1 MSDLDSDDRRIATRP
16 SFRVVLWAML
26 ALVGVVV
33 VGLLLTDSTVVRPD
47 VPDVQPRMRRPA
59 PMAPT
64 LALGDGLR
72 FFVLRWWTWFS
83 CVATS
88 PLYLWLVRRAPIAGV
103 RWGRG
108 LAAHLGVTTVVVVL
122 TSLVWGVLARRWL
135 GGGFPLAFD
144 LGNFFALR
152 YLSDSLPFWAMIAAI
167 HALELYRRSREYAV
181 EGAQLRARLA
191 ESRLEALSAR
201 LHPHFLF
208 NTLQGISTLMHR
220 DVQKADGVLSRLSDL
235 LRRTFQWSERQEV
248 SLAEELGVLEDYV
261 AIAQERFGNKLVV
274 EVSVDEAARSALVPF
289 LVLQPLVENA
299 IEHGVARRSE
309 TGHVRVTGEC
319 RGPDVVLSVTDDG
332 PGVEPGEEGEGIG
345 LSNTRERLKQL
356 YGDRQSLTTTSLEE
370 GGFRVVLRF
379 PFTPA
384 PAPAPVPE
392 EAAL

>member
-1 MSDLDSDDRRIATRP
+1 MSDAVAPDFRDAPARS
-16 SFRVVLWAML
+16 SFRIILWAVL
-26 ALVGVVV
+26 AIVVVVV
-33 VGLLLTDSTVVRPD
+33 VGLLLTESTAVRPD
-47 VPDVQPRMRRPA
+47 VPDVQPRMRRRA
-59 PMAPT
+59 PVAPT

-72 FFVLRWWTWFS
+72 FFVLRWLTWFS

-88 PLYLWLVRRAPIAGV
+88 PMYLWLARRTPIAGA

-108 LAAHLGVTTVVVVL
+108 LAVHFGVTTVVVVL
-122 TSLVWGVLARRWL
+122 TSLVWSILARQWV
-135 GGGFPLAFD
+135 GGSSPIGFD
-144 LGNFFALR
+144 LGSFITLR

-167 HALELYRRSREYAV
+167 HALELHRRSREHVV

-220 DVQKADGVLSRLSDL
+220 DVQKADAMLSRLSDL

-248 SLAEELGVLEDYV
+248 SLDEELGVLEDYV
-261 AIAQERFGNKLVV
+261 AIAQERFGSKLVV
-274 EVSVDEAARSALVPF
+274 DVSVADEASDALVPF

-309 TGHVRVTGEC
+309 PGHVQVTGKR

-332 PGVEPGEEGEGIG
+332 PGVQDGEEGEGIG

-356 YGDRQSLTTTSLEE
+356 YGDRQTLTTTSLDE
-370 GGFRVVLRF
+370 GGFRVVLVF
-379 PFTPA
+379 PYRPTPTPA
-384 PAPAPVPE
+384 VE
-392 EAAL
+392 GAAQ